1 MAKETIGRGMEEEV
15 PYTSVVFYSNIS
27 ASKGLHIRRQEAD
40 TVYEEVKVQNGAL
53 EQTTPA
59 DQKHRPTCKYVALCL
74 AIICVILT
82 SLLISYYLFIF
93 KGNHELVSQ
102 LQELKENQTTLL
114 AYQDHLE
121 AVVGNL
127 TSSNENLVRSHSNQS
142 RSCDVF
148 INENQDLKTELTE
161 LKEAN
166 RLTDT
171 CAQKTIDTYCRPQE
185 GQSPMCRPC
194 ETGWVNGNSSCSVI
208 VEDVDEGKTW
218 AEAREDCR
226 GRRADLVV
234 IDNEEEQNL
243 VTYNSSSSTSD
254 IKGYW
259 LGLSDTA
266 GNGTWSWV
274 DGTNVTLKL
283 WTSTNDTT
291 SSPRCAVTRGPFGW
305 SGVNCT
311 AKNHWICEKKRL
323 SV

>member
-15 PYTSVVFYSNIS
+15 PYTSVVFYSNTS
-27 ASKGLHIRRQEAD
+27 ASKGLDIRRQEAD

-59 DQKHRPTCKYVALCL
+59 V
-74 AIICVILT
+74 
-82 SLLISYYLFIF
+82 F

-171 CAQKTIDTYCRPQE
+171 CAQKTIDTYCRTKQ

-208 VEDVDEGKTW
+208 VDDDVEGKTW

-291 SSPRCAVTRGPFGW
+291 SSPRCAVTRETGW

>member
-1 MAKETIGRGMEEEV
+1 
-15 PYTSVVFYSNIS
+15 
-27 ASKGLHIRRQEAD
+27 
-40 TVYEEVKVQNGAL
+40 
-53 EQTTPA
+53 
-59 DQKHRPTCKYVALCL
+59 
-74 AIICVILT
+74 
-82 SLLISYYLFIF
+82 
-93 KGNHELVSQ
+93 
-102 LQELKENQTTLL
+102 
-114 AYQDHLE
+114 
-121 AVVGNL
+121 
-127 TSSNENLVRSHSNQS
+127 
-142 RSCDVF
+142 
-148 INENQDLKTELTE
+148 
-161 LKEAN
+161 
-166 RLTDT
+166 
-171 CAQKTIDTYCRPQE
+171 AQKTIDTYCRPQE

-259 LGLSDTA
+259 LGLSDMA